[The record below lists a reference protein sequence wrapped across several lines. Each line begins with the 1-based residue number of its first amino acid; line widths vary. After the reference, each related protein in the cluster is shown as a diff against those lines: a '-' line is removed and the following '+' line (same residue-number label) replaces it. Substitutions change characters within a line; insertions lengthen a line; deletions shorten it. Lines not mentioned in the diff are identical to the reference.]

1 MRLYFTG
8 HDYKYAAEQ
17 MLLTLFPE
25 QRPEYPEGKPDSNR
39 IELKLSHGDKFTT
52 AKIGLCQTVVLD
64 SCSHG
69 SVEDQNPL
77 LDFVL
82 YHSCTFVQF
91 KKV

>member
-1 MRLYFTG
+1 MNLPDHFGTG
-8 HDYKYAAEQ
+8 QVQDIVVAFQVYR
-17 MLLTLFPE
+17 M
-25 QRPEYPEGKPDSNR
+25 
-39 IELKLSHGDKFTT
+39 GDKLTT
-52 AKIGLCQTVVLD
+52 AKIGFCQTVLLD

>member
-1 MRLYFTG
+1 MNLPDHFGTG
-8 HDYKYAAEQ
+8 QVQDIVVAFQVYR
-17 MLLTLFPE
+17 M
-25 QRPEYPEGKPDSNR
+25 
-39 IELKLSHGDKFTT
+39 GDKFTT
-52 AKIGLCQTVVLD
+52 AKIGFCQTVVLD

>member
-1 MRLYFTG
+1 MNLPDHFGTG
-8 HDYKYAAEQ
+8 QVQDIVVAFQVYR
-17 MLLTLFPE
+17 M
-25 QRPEYPEGKPDSNR
+25 
-39 IELKLSHGDKFTT
+39 GDKFTT
-52 AKIGLCQTVVLD
+52 AKIGFCQTVLLD

>member
-1 MRLYFTG
+1 MNLPDHFGTG
-8 HDYKYAAEQ
+8 QVQDIVVAFQVYR
-17 MLLTLFPE
+17 M
-25 QRPEYPEGKPDSNR
+25 
-39 IELKLSHGDKFTT
+39 GDKFTT

-69 SVEDQNPL
+69 SV
-77 LDFVL
+77 L